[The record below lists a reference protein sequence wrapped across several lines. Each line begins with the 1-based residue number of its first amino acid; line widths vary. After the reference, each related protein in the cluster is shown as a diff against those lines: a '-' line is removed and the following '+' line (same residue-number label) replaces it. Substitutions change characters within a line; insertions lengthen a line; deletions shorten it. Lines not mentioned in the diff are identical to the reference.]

1 MENGVCQEKH
11 RRIDECL
18 EIHDRRLNNHSE
30 RLDKVEQYQSRVEVQ
45 IENLCKKIDSLISS
59 MRWGMGILITT
70 LVGFLIWYI
79 QKL

>member
-18 EIHDRRLNNHSE
+18 EIHDMRLNNHSE

-59 MRWGMGILITT
+59 MRWGMGVLVTT
-70 LVGFLIWYI
+70 LIGFLIWYI